1 MVSHVRLN
9 RLKRKKEILR
19 QRQREQ
25 EEKFRQMCRNA
36 RVEERN
42 LAKEIEA
49 EQYAVLVKQL
59 KSTGFPIH
67 NVSLLVGMAL
77 KAKQILDGDEEQKT
91 RTINEYTRL
100 YQDFVEKQRQQEAAR
115 AAAPAESQADY
126 PGTYPPYPGEVTE

>member
-25 EEKFRQMCRNA
+25 EEKFRQMRRNN
-36 RVEERN
+36 RVEDRN
-42 LAKEIEA
+42 LDKEIEA
-49 EQYAVLVKQL
+49 EQYAILVKQL
-59 KSTGFPIH
+59 KSTGFPIN
-67 NVSLLVGMAL
+67 NVTLLVGMAL

-91 RTINEYTRL
+91 RTIDEYTRL

-115 AAAPAESQADY
+115 AAVSAES

>member
-9 RLKRKKEILR
+9 RLKRKQELLK

-49 EQYAVLVKQL
+49 EQYAVLIKQL
-59 KSTGFPIH
+59 KSTGFPVH
-67 NVSLLVGMAL
+67 NITLLVGMAL

-91 RTINEYTRL
+91 RTIDEYTRL

-115 AAAPAESQADY
+115 AAAVTESPASPESY
-126 PGTYPPYPGEVTE
+126 PSYPREVTE

>member
-1 MVSHVRLN
+1 MVSHIRLN

-25 EEKFRQMCRNA
+25 EEKFRQMRRNN
-36 RVEERN
+36 RLEDRN
-42 LAKEIEA
+42 LDKEIEA
-49 EQYAVLVKQL
+49 EQYAILIKQL
-59 KSTGFPIH
+59 KSTGFPIT
-67 NVSLLVGMAL
+67 NVTLLVGMAI

-91 RTINEYTRL
+91 RTIDEYTRL

>member
-9 RLKRKKEILR
+9 RLKRKQELLK

-49 EQYAVLVKQL
+49 EQYAVLIKQL
-59 KSTGFPIH
+59 KSTGFPVH
-67 NVSLLVGMAL
+67 NITLLVGMAL

-91 RTINEYTRL
+91 RTIDEYTRL

-115 AAAPAESQADY
+115 AAAATESLASPESY
-126 PGTYPPYPGEVTE
+126 PSYPREVTE

>member
-1 MVSHVRLN
+1 MVSHIRLN

-25 EEKFRQMCRNA
+25 EEKFRQMRRNN
-36 RVEERN
+36 RLEDRN
-42 LAKEIEA
+42 LDKEIEA
-49 EQYAVLVKQL
+49 EQYAILVKQL
-59 KSTGFPIH
+59 KSTGFPIN
-67 NVSLLVGMAL
+67 NVTLLVGMAI

-91 RTINEYTRL
+91 RTIDEYTRL

-115 AAAPAESQADY
+115 AAAAAESQADY

>member
-9 RLKRKKEILR
+9 RLKRKQEILR

-36 RVEERN
+36 RLEERN

-59 KSTGFPIH
+59 KSTGFPIN
-67 NVSLLVGMAL
+67 NVTLLVGMAL
-77 KAKQILDGDEEQKT
+77 KAKQILDGNEEQKT
-91 RTINEYTRL
+91 RTIDEYTRL

-115 AAAPAESQADY
+115 AAASAEVHADY

>member
-1 MVSHVRLN
+1 MVSHIRLN

-25 EEKFRQMCRNA
+25 EEKFRQMRRNN
-36 RVEERN
+36 RLEDRN
-42 LAKEIEA
+42 LDKEIEA
-49 EQYAVLVKQL
+49 EQYAILVKQL
-59 KSTGFPIH
+59 KSTGFPIN
-67 NVSLLVGMAL
+67 NVTLLVGMAL

-91 RTINEYTRL
+91 RTIDEYTRL

-115 AAAPAESQADY
+115 AAASAES

>member
-25 EEKFRQMCRNA
+25 EEKFRQMRRNN
-36 RVEERN
+36 RVEDRN
-42 LAKEIEA
+42 LDKEIEA
-49 EQYAVLVKQL
+49 EQYAILVKQL
-59 KSTGFPIH
+59 KSTGFPIN
-67 NVSLLVGMAL
+67 NVTLLVGMAL

-91 RTINEYTRL
+91 RTIDEYTRL

-115 AAAPAESQADY
+115 AAASAEST
-126 PGTYPPYPGEVTE
+126 GTYPPYPGEVTE

>member
-9 RLKRKKEILR
+9 RLKRKQELLK

-49 EQYAVLVKQL
+49 EQYAVLIKQL
-59 KSTGFPIH
+59 KSTGFPVH
-67 NVSLLVGMAL
+67 NITLLVGMAL

-91 RTINEYTRL
+91 RTIDEYTRL

-115 AAAPAESQADY
+115 AAAATESPASPGSY
-126 PGTYPPYPGEVTE
+126 PSYPGEVTE

>member
-9 RLKRKKEILR
+9 RLKRKQELLK

-49 EQYAVLVKQL
+49 EQYAVLIKQL
-59 KSTGFPIH
+59 KSTGFPVH
-67 NVSLLVGMAL
+67 NITLLVGMAL
-77 KAKQILDGDEEQKT
+77 KAKQILDGNEEQKT
-91 RTINEYTRL
+91 RTIDEYTRL
-100 YQDFVEKQRQQEAAR
+100 YQDFVESSASRKLPEQLLRR
-115 AAAPAESQADY
+115 KAPERIR
-126 PGTYPPYPGEVTE
+126 PILGK

>member
-1 MVSHVRLN
+1 MVSHIRLN

-25 EEKFRQMCRNA
+25 EEKFRQMRRNN
-36 RVEERN
+36 RLEDRN
-42 LAKEIEA
+42 LDKEIEA
-49 EQYAVLVKQL
+49 EQYAILVKQL
-59 KSTGFPIH
+59 KSTGFPIN
-67 NVSLLVGMAL
+67 NVTLLVGMAL

-91 RTINEYTRL
+91 RTIDEYTRL

-115 AAAPAESQADY
+115 AAAESQADY

>member
-1 MVSHVRLN
+1 MVSHIRLN

-25 EEKFRQMCRNA
+25 EEKFRQMRRNN
-36 RVEERN
+36 RLEDRN
-42 LAKEIEA
+42 LDKEIEA
-49 EQYAVLVKQL
+49 EQYAILVKQL
-59 KSTGFPIH
+59 KSTGFPIT
-67 NVSLLVGMAL
+67 NVTLLVGMAI

-91 RTINEYTRL
+91 RTIDEYTRL

-115 AAAPAESQADY
+115 AATAAESQADY

>member
-9 RLKRKKEILR
+9 RLKRKQELLK

-49 EQYAVLVKQL
+49 EQYAVLIKQL
-59 KSTGFPIH
+59 KSTGFPIN
-67 NVSLLVGMAL
+67 NVTLLVGMAL

-91 RTINEYTRL
+91 RTIDEYTRL

-115 AAAPAESQADY
+115 AAASAES